1 MQSKTLK
8 KSAAALLAICFSMG
22 LIASPVS
29 AKPQWSQAP
38 AVPLS
43 QQGNYGNH
51 KNNNKKFEQDEHR
64 KEIIRS
70 VQNCSWYSFERAR
83 HAGMTLED
91 FIITFY
97 IADQIAD
104 HDFMDIY
111 IMQKNG
117 SPYKEICKANGIKW
131 GWVRRHVKNQ
141 HMVMTDEARE
151 LGLIMWA
158 LDEILH

>member
-1 MQSKTLK
+1 MHSKTLK
-8 KSAAALLAICFSMG
+8 KSAAALLVICFSMG
-22 LIASPVS
+22 LIATPVL
-29 AKPQWSQAP
+29 AKPQWSQTP
-38 AVPLS
+38 ATQMS
-43 QQGNYGNH
+43 HQENH
-51 KNNNKKFEQDEHR
+51 KSNNKKFEQDEHR
-64 KEIIRS
+64 KKIIRN
-70 VQNCSWYSFERAR
+70 VQNSSWYSFERAR

-141 HMVMTDEARE
+141 HAAMSDEARE